1 MPYFIY
7 RVFPFRRLERVEVL
21 PAFAAAS
28 ARAKLLRADPGLPAD
43 CTIKVIFAE
52 DENHAE
58 DLLTQVREPT
68 PGVVGDE

>member
-7 RVFPFRRLERVEVL
+7 RVFPFRRLECVEVL

-28 ARAKLLRADPGLPAD
+28 ARAKVLRTDPARPAD

>member
-21 PAFAAAS
+21 PAFAEAS
-28 ARAKLLRADPGLPAD
+28 TRAKSLRADPGLPAD

-58 DLLTQVREPT
+58 DLLSQVREPT

>member
-43 CTIKVIFAE
+43 CTIKVLFAE

-68 PGVVGDE
+68 PGLVGDE

>member
-28 ARAKLLRADPGLPAD
+28 ARAKLLRADPQLPAD

-68 PGVVGDE
+68 PGLVGDE